1 LEPLEQVE
9 MICDLVL
16 ALAVRDLVDLLA
28 AHAAHAVHDLVD
40 LYADPACHDAI
51 YHHEISLQVF
61 LLLQQMVCHQ

>member
-9 MICDLVL
+9 MIFDLVL

-28 AHAAHAVHDLVD
+28 AHAAHDLVD
-40 LYADPACHDAI
+40 LYADPACHDAV